1 MKMGMMVFLAAVM
14 GGALFG
20 VQAQAE
26 DGAQASRPVI
36 AAQFETRS
44 IQLARRPQASRHRW
58 HLLRSVRQVE
68 VWNEGEAQR
77 QRWQRRANG
86 VIDYSH
92 LFLQPRKSVDYTA
105 GDLRSL
111 GRYPDWMQ
119 LRGVIDSAVLRQLT
133 PSGNVEVLGRQAER
147 YLGQVNGVDM
157 EIWWLSDLELPAL
170 VRRVHGDREVSI
182 HLLDL
187 QTGGAASQSFVDTG
201 SYDHLD
207 YADLGDMEADPFV
220 QKLQLAEG
228 GHRHH

>member
-1 MKMGMMVFLAAVM
+1 MKIGISVILASVM
-14 GGALFG
+14 GGVLFG
-20 VQAQAE
+20 ANL
-26 DGAQASRPVI
+26 QASNEVRNANPVI
-36 AAQFETRS
+36 AAQYETRS

-58 HLLRSVRQVE
+58 HLLRSARQVE
-68 VWNEGEAQR
+68 VWNSGGAQR
-77 QRWQRRANG
+77 QRWQRSTNG
-86 VIDYSH
+86 AIDYSRI
-92 LFLQPRKSVDYTA
+92 FLQPRKSVDYTA

-111 GRYPDWMQ
+111 GRYPDWGQ
-119 LRGVIDSAVLRQLT
+119 LTGVIDPAVLRQLT